1 MGTRYVLVD
10 GRVAA
15 VWTSAAG
22 DDGVTVTVQPLR
34 ALTRDERREVQDEAE
49 CLAAFL
55 GDGAPGRVVLK

>member
-1 MGTRYVLVD
+1 
-10 GRVAA
+10 